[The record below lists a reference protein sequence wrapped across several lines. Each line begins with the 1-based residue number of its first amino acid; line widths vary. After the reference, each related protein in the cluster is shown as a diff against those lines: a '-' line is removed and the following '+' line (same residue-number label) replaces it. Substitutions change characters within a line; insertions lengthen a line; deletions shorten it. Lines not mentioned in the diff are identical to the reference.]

1 MRKADFTHLRS
12 HNMNKPLFLAAIL
25 LSGATL
31 VLAGNK
37 SQLGTI
43 VSENSVACGSKMEKK
58 MTVAVLCQEYVV
70 RSVTTDYHVR
80 QMKPSDAVIIP
91 INASVEFTLDK
102 DKMKLRVNGKSYEYQ
117 VVSEA
122 AAPEPKPLAAATRP

>member
-1 MRKADFTHLRS
+1 MKKTF
-12 HNMNKPLFLAAIL
+12 FLAAII
-25 LSGATL
+25 LSGALL
-31 VLAGNK
+31 VQAGNK

-43 VSENSVACGSKMEKK
+43 ISENSVTCGSKVEKK
-58 MTVAVLCQEYVV
+58 QTVAVLCQEYVV

-80 QMKPSDAVIIP
+80 QMKAADAVIIP
-91 INASVEFTLDK
+91 INVSVEFTLDK

-122 AAPEPKPLAAATRP
+122 AAPEPKPVADATRP